1 MVFPNAKRILRM
13 GLSLT
18 TFKLLLMAAASSRPR
33 LRKLCLFLLR
43 PFANEGDITVHYSC
57 VGRSYT
63 VFIRMDDVLSDYYS
77 VLELAVGRIYKLD
90 TAFVPDLVVD
100 CGGNTGLFSLNATA
114 VYPSAEIVIC
124 EPLPSNLERIRK
136 HLLFNGVAAELL
148 PMCIGGSH
156 RTIPFFV
163 REANQ
168 SSFDSNKPYT
178 SRLEVEVSTLADVLD
193 GRDAQRIYI
202 KLDIEGMEIETLE
215 SYVPGETR
223 AVYITG
229 ELHGHK
235 ENSRHLVRIFGV
247 RGWDLRFEDVSDQ
260 GSVFEAYSPAALA
273 LLGRERTPIA
283 TGSFTMT
290 R

>member
-1 MVFPNAKRILRM
+1 
-13 GLSLT
+13 
-18 TFKLLLMAAASSRPR
+18 
-33 LRKLCLFLLR
+33 
-43 PFANEGDITVHYSC
+43 
-57 VGRSYT
+57 
-63 VFIRMDDVLSDYYS
+63 
-77 VLELAVGRIYKLD
+77 LAVRHVYKLD
-90 TAFVPDLVVD
+90 TSFGPDLVVD
-100 CGGNTGLFSLNATA
+100 CGGNTGMFSLAAAA

-124 EPLPSNLERIRK
+124 EPIPSNLERIRK
-136 HLLFNGVAAELL
+136 HLLFNGVAAEVL
-148 PMCIGGSH
+148 PLCIGGSH
-156 RTIPFFV
+156 RTIPFYV

-178 SRLEVEVSTLADVLD
+178 RKLEVEVSTLADVLD
-193 GRDAQRIYI
+193 GRDAQRVYI

-235 ENSRHLVRIFGV
+235 ENSRQLERIFGDK
-247 RGWDLRFEDVSDQ
+247 GWDLRFEDVSDQ

-283 TGSFTMT
+283 TGSFTVT